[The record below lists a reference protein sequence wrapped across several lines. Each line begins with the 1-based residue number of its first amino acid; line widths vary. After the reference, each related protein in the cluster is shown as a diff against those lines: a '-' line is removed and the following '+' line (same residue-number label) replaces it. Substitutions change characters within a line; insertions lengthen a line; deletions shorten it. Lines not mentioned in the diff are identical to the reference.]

1 MKKEAPA
8 EAISKVV
15 ANLPA
20 EQMFELMKEMKE
32 CLANNPV
39 EARNMLLQNPQL
51 TYALLQAQVVM
62 SIVDPEIVVK
72 NLYLN
77 QIDKS
82 GQNNSGA
89 QGASNSSTSLSKRP
103 TSSTQQ
109 NNLGSSADQEK
120 EQLIKQV
127 MNLTNEQIQM
137 LPPDQR
143 IKIIELREQLKRQ

>member
-1 MKKEAPA
+1 MGLISRVSSRTYRKITNMRRSNNPYSKSSAQMKKEAPA

-77 QIDKS
+77 QIDKN
-82 GQNNSGA
+82 QNQTRNQIHQNT
-89 QGASNSSTSLSKRP
+89 QGSSLSR
-103 TSSTQQ
+103 
-109 NNLGSSADQEK
+109 
-120 EQLIKQV
+120 
-127 MNLTNEQIQM
+127 
-137 LPPDQR
+137 R
-143 IKIIELREQLKRQ
+143 